1 MNLAFLCSNY
11 PVVLVIES
19 PIFGSFSQIKS
30 MPHEKWKVFKI
41 VAPIV
46 FLAVNK
52 LHLWQP
58 WLKVINNLK
67 DIENSPH
74 LFVPDASVLDM
85 LYSES
90 NQDLEKFV
98 RSSQSNKKFMDKD
111 STFWIE
117 LIRKNL
123 NVDDILVMKIWHNL
137 KIRHP

>member
-1 MNLAFLCSNY
+1 M
-11 PVVLVIES
+11 
-19 PIFGSFSQIKS
+19 
-30 MPHEKWKVFKI
+30 
-41 VAPIV
+41 
-46 FLAVNK
+46 
-52 LHLWQP
+52 
-58 WLKVINNLK
+58 INNLK

-123 NVDDILVMKIWHNL
+123 NVDDILVMKI
-137 KIRHP
+137 